1 METPAFARRL
11 VAALLFLAAALPLHA
26 SEAEFDAWAKGRMVP
41 LDHSDRA
48 FGAIDRDIEQSR
60 LIGLGESVHESEPFL
75 SFRVRLFKDLVRRH
89 RVTALVFESGL
100 AEAMS
105 LDDYVSGR
113 AGTIDYNASLPGGHA
128 HLVEIRAL
136 MEWIRAW
143 NQNEGRKRP
152 VRVYGSDVPGRQAN
166 IVPALDRLEQLT
178 LGQTEVKSLIDAVRI
193 HAAKAAGQWWRAA
206 QEKYEALPTEEKNAF
221 TANVTRLGEAVNR
234 LSGADAE
241 RLEWARRV
249 AVVVSQ
255 AEAMHRLG
263 PFSPTA
269 PRDVA
274 MADNTMWILGRLK
287 KGERAV
293 YWAHNAH
300 VQMTEVTG
308 PALPA
313 GRLPPAGL
321 HFKKRLGERYLAIG
335 AAYGGPSRDGGAPI
349 PPGSV
354 DAALGNLSSTP
365 FLLPLRGGNPSPAA
379 KSWLA
384 EERPMRFQVQ
394 HLLVSLGKAFDVV
407 VWFDTAT
414 GAAVVKP
421 QALPSGST
429 RGARTRAGNMRSQP
443 DDFLIHDVVEE
454 ALP

>member
-1 METPAFARRL
+1 METTTSARGL
-11 VAALLFLAAALPLHA
+11 VAALLFLTAAVPLRA
-26 SEAEFDAWAKGRMVP
+26 SEAEFSAWARARMVP

-48 FGAIDRDIEQSR
+48 FAALDRDIEKAR

-166 IVPALDRLEQLT
+166 IVPALDRLERLT
-178 LGQTEVKSLIDAVRI
+178 PGQVEVKARIDAVRI
-193 HAAKAAGQWWRAA
+193 HAAKTAGRWWRAA
-206 QEKYEALPTEEKNAF
+206 QETYEALPAEEKSAF
-221 TANVTRLGEAVNR
+221 TANVTHLVEAVNR
-234 LSGADAE
+234 LSGADADAE

-249 AVVVSQ
+249 AIVVSQ

-274 MADNTMWILGRLK
+274 MADNTMWIVGRLK

-300 VQMTEVTG
+300 VQKTEVTG

-321 HFKKRLGERYLAIG
+321 HFKERLGERYLAIG
-335 AAYGGPSRDGGAPI
+335 TAYGGPSRDGGAAI

-379 KSWLA
+379 RSWLA

-394 HLLVSLGKAFDVV
+394 HLLVSLGQAFDIVA
-407 VWFDTAT
+407 WFDTAT
-414 GAAVVKP
+414 GAAVVTP
-421 QALPSGST
+421 
-429 RGARTRAGNMRSQP
+429 
-443 DDFLIHDVVEE
+443 
-454 ALP
+454 